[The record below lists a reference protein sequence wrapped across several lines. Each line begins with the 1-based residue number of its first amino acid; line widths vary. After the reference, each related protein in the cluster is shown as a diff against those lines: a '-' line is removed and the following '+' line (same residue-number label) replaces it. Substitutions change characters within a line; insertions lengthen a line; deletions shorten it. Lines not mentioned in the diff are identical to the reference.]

1 MDEIQKL
8 VEKNLINESNVVC
21 CNLIVSVRQSI
32 AEFDF
37 DYVIIDEA
45 PQASQINTLIPLIHN
60 PAKLILLGDDQ
71 QLDAT
76 SPKDF
81 EPTYQST
88 LLSMYSKFLKKEVQ
102 HVKLNTQ
109 FRMNRFISE
118 FVNEEFYKGKI
129 ETILETEKNTS
140 IKLHIILTPI
150 MFIDVKDGCES
161 EVEIGSTFK
170 NIKEADVIE
179 TILYNLKK
187 QEYEGSQIGVITPYK
202 GQTDILRKRPKSL
215 GYKGVRVSCVD
226 SFQGTERDII
236 IFSLVRTNRNGEFGF
251 ITNRNRINVSLTR
264 ARKVLII
271 VGNFNVIK
279 NSNKY
284 GTHPENDNLIQLCN
298 YYEKL
303 NAVIDS
309 RMIKKIDSL
318 NDVYVINSR
327 HLNKLP
333 DKKQSN
339 DDDDLFYENDNIIKP
354 IGQDVSEAIFND
366 LSLINQYTLD

>member
-21 CNLIVSVRQSI
+21 CNLIVSARQSI

-45 PQASQINTLIPLIHN
+45 SQASQINTLIPLIHN
-60 PAKLILLGDDQ
+60 PTKLILLGDDQ

-81 EPTYQST
+81 EPIYQST
-88 LLSMYSKFLKKEVQ
+88 LLSMYSKLLKKEVQ

-150 MFIDVKDGCES
+150 MFVDVKDGCES

-202 GQTDILRKRPKSL
+202 GQTDI
-215 GYKGVRVSCVD
+215 YKKD
-226 SFQGTERDII
+226 Q
-236 IFSLVRTNRNGEFGF
+236 
-251 ITNRNRINVSLTR
+251 
-264 ARKVLII
+264 
-271 VGNFNVIK
+271 
-279 NSNKY
+279 
-284 GTHPENDNLIQLCN
+284 NL
-298 YYEKL
+298 
-303 NAVIDS
+303 
-309 RMIKKIDSL
+309 
-318 NDVYVINSR
+318 
-327 HLNKLP
+327 
-333 DKKQSN
+333 
-339 DDDDLFYENDNIIKP
+339 
-354 IGQDVSEAIFND
+354 
-366 LSLINQYTLD
+366 